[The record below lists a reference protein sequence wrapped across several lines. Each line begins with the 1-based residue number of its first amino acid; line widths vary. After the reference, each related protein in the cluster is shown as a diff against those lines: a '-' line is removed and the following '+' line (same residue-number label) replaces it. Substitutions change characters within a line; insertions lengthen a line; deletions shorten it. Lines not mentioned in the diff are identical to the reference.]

1 MPGALEIQRFLLCR
15 LSTSWCALGLE
26 GLGEVMRPQPVDR
39 LAGLPEF
46 VDGLAVIRG
55 QAMPVVNLPRL
66 LCGASSAPSPQER
79 FVSAQSDGHGLAL
92 RVDEVAG
99 IFPLK
104 SEVWHGLPSLFEG
117 VHRDHLAALG
127 SLPDGDLVM
136 LLRRTNLLSAADWES
151 LQG

>member
-15 LSTSWCALGLE
+15 LATSWCALAIE

-39 LAGLPEF
+39 VAGLPEF
-46 VDGLAVIRG
+46 VDGLAVVRG
-55 QAMPVVNLPRL
+55 QVLPVVNLPRL
-66 LCGASSAPSPQER
+66 LCGASSPEAPQER
-79 FVSAQSDGHGLAL
+79 FVTAQSDGHPLAL

-104 SEVWHGLPSLFEG
+104 PEIWQGLPSLFEG

-127 SLPDGDLVM
+127 SLPDGQLVM
-136 LLRRTNLLSAADWES
+136 LLRRTNLLSEADWE
-151 LQG
+151 LLRG